1 MAETTTTPHPQ
12 DAAPARPRWQ
22 RLLIRPETMTF
33 TLLVLGVFA
42 GGLLSP
48 FFLDINY
55 ILRSFT
61 LYSEFAIVALVLTMV
76 IIAGEIDLS
85 PAANMALSAC
95 IFAWL
100 QQAGVP
106 IPLAVAAGLFSGLVM
121 GAINGFFVIGLQLPS
136 IIVTIGTLTLYRGL
150 AQIIAGDK
158 SIRVPEWFIGVDK
171 VMIAGVPLPVVLF
184 LLLAIVL
191 AVVLGG
197 TIFGR
202 QIYQIGTNEVAA
214 RHSGIQSARIK
225 LGLFLL
231 IGLVA
236 AIAGIMTASRLG
248 SVRYDLGIGG
258 ELQMVLMAMLGG
270 TYIFGGR
277 GTILGTFLAAWLL
290 VIVSTGM
297 IVANVLPAVQLV
309 VLGILLIVSII
320 ATNFIYSAPKGS
332 GHIRRPTATTGGN
345 EVLKKTLIAGLAL
358 GLAAMVTSAIAAD
371 PIKIVYIGK
380 NTRQPVFRLDH
391 WRF

>member
-1 MAETTTTPHPQ
+1 MNTAQTSTPPVH

-22 RLLIRPETMTF
+22 TLLIRPETMTF
-33 TLLVLGVFA
+33 LLLVVGVYA
-42 GGLLSP
+42 GSLLSP

-61 LYSEFAIVALVLTMV
+61 LYSELAIVALVLTMV

-95 IFAWL
+95 VFAWA
-100 QQAGVP
+100 QASGVP
-106 IPLAVAAGLFSGLVM
+106 VPLAIIIGLGAGLLMGLVNAVM
-121 GAINGFFVIGLQLPS
+121 VIRLQLPS

-150 AQIIAGDK
+150 AQVLAGDK

-171 VMIAGVPLPVVLF
+171 IMILGVPLPVVLF
-184 LLLAIVL
+184 IALAIVL
-191 AVVLGG
+191 GIVLGG

-202 QIYQIGTNEVAA
+202 NIYQVGTNEVAA
-214 RHSGIQSARIK
+214 RHAGIRSARIK
-225 LGLFLL
+225 FGLFLL
-231 IGLVA
+231 IGFVSA
-236 AIAGIMTASRLG
+236 VAGIMTASRLG
-248 SVRYDLGIGG
+248 SVRYDLALGG

-309 VLGILLIVSII
+309 VLGSLLIVAII
-320 ATNFIYSAPKGS
+320 ATNLIYS
-332 GHIRRPTATTGGN
+332 RTQR
-345 EVLKKTLIAGLAL
+345 
-358 GLAAMVTSAIAAD
+358 
-371 PIKIVYIGK
+371 
-380 NTRQPVFRLDH
+380 
-391 WRF
+391 

>member
-1 MAETTTTPHPQ
+1 MTNPVSSTIAPAPQ

-22 RLLIRPETMTF
+22 TLLIRPETMTLI
-33 TLLVLGVFA
+33 LLVIGIFA
-42 GGLLSP
+42 GSQLSP
-48 FFLDINY
+48 FFLDVSY

-61 LYSEFAIVALVLTMV
+61 LYSELAIVALVLTMV

-95 IFAWL
+95 VFAWA
-100 QQAGVP
+100 QASGVP
-106 IPLAVAAGLFSGLVM
+106 IPFAIIIGLASGLLM
-121 GAINGFFVIGLQLPS
+121 GALNAFMVIGLQLPS

-150 AQIIAGDK
+150 AQVLAGDK

-171 VMIAGVPLPVVLF
+171 IMLLGTPLPVVLF
-184 LLLAIVL
+184 IVL
-191 AVVLGG
+191 AIGLGLVLGG

-214 RHSGIQSARIK
+214 CHAGIRSARIK
-225 LGLFLL
+225 AGLFLL
-231 IGLVA
+231 VGLVSA
-236 AIAGIMTASRLG
+236 VAGIMTASRLG
-248 SVRYDLGIGG
+248 SVRYDIAAGG

-309 VLGILLIVSII
+309 VLGGLLIVAII
-320 ATNFIYSAPKGS
+320 ATNLIYS
-332 GHIRRPTATTGGN
+332 RTQR
-345 EVLKKTLIAGLAL
+345 
-358 GLAAMVTSAIAAD
+358 
-371 PIKIVYIGK
+371 
-380 NTRQPVFRLDH
+380 
-391 WRF
+391 